1 MRYDR
6 PVKKASVDFGIKL
19 KRNSKHI
26 SSNSLSPG
34 NQNKDSALIRRR
46 K

>member
-1 MRYDR
+1 MRYDWS
-6 PVKKASVDFGIKL
+6 VKKARVDFGIRL

-34 NQNKDSALIRRR
+34 NQNKDIGADS
-46 K
+46 KT